1 MKKLAL
7 FALVGLF
14 FAAFAIAQ
22 SEQPKQQQPGSS
34 SYPDQKPMAS
44 DMKHMSNATMTGT
57 VDKVDVTAKTIDV
70 KIGKTGETKTFSF
83 DDKTK
88 WDAKEKMFKADN
100 LKAGDEV
107 TITADSAGLASK
119 IKVKAGTASTEKP
132 QQ

>member
-14 FAAFAIAQ
+14 LAAFAFAQ
-22 SEQPKQQQPGSS
+22 SEQPQQQQP
-34 SYPDQKPMAS
+34 YQDQKPMAS
-44 DMKHMSNATMTGT
+44 DTKHMSSAPVTGT

-70 KIGKTGETKTFSF
+70 KIGKTGETKSFTF

-100 LKAGDEV
+100 LKPGDEV
-107 TITADSAGLASK
+107 TITADSTGLASK
-119 IKVKAGTASTEKP
+119 IKVKAAAASEKP